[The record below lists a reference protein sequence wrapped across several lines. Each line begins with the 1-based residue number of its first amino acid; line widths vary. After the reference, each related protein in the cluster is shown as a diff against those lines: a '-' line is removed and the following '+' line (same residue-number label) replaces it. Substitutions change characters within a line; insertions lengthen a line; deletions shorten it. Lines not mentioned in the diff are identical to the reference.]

1 MANIN
6 MTFQELTSQASRLD
20 TGRQEIQDKLNLMRS
35 EVQNLI
41 SSGFQTDQASGAF
54 GESYQQFTTGAAATI
69 DGLQGMT
76 LFLNKTAQTMS
87 DLDSQLAAAVRV

>member
-6 MTFQELTSQASRLD
+6 MTYQELTDQARRLD
-20 TGRQEIQDKLNLMRS
+20 SGRQEIQDKLNALMG
-35 EVQNLI
+35 EVNNLI

-54 GESYQQFTTGAAATI
+54 GESYSQFTQGAAATI

-76 LFLNKTAQTMS
+76 QFLDITAQTMA
-87 DLDSQLAAAVRV
+87 DVDSQLAAAIRG

>member
-6 MTFQELTSQASRLD
+6 MTYQDLQSQAQRLD
-20 TGRQEIQDKLNLMRS
+20 TGRQEIQDKLNALMA

-41 SSGFQTDQASGAF
+41 SSGFVTDQASGAF
-54 GESYQQFTTGAAATI
+54 GETYQLFTTGAAQTI

-76 LFLNKTAQTMS
+76 QFLNTTAQVMA
-87 DLDSQLAAAVRV
+87 DVDSQLAAGIRG